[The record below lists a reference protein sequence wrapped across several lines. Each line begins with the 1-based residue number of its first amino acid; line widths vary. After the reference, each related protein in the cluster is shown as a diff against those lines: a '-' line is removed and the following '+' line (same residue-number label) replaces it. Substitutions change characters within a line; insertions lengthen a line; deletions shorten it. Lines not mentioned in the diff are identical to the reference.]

1 VRAGV
6 LSPNRFPQR
15 APKRKEIDLVSDAK
29 ETDNLEQAFVEHAAR
44 LAAMTFPDALR
55 VGEKA
60 PNFELPNAR
69 GQNVELNSLLANG
82 PVVLVFY
89 RGAWCPYCNA
99 QLRALQDS
107 LEEISA
113 LGATLVAVS
122 PQAPDAS
129 AAFADVA
136 GLSFEVLSDLG
147 SFVASDYG
155 LSFELAEPDRALFLA
170 VGNDLTKVN
179 GSDSWILPV
188 PAIYVVAT
196 DGLIKHAAVNPNF
209 AERPPVSEI
218 MVALREVRLQST
230 ELEF

>member
-1 VRAGV
+1 
-6 LSPNRFPQR
+6 
-15 APKRKEIDLVSDAK
+15 VSDTRK
-29 ETDNLEQAFVEHAAR
+29 TDNLEQAFVEHAAR
-44 LAAMTFPDALR
+44 LAAMTFPDALQ

-60 PNFELPNAR
+60 SNFELPNAR

-99 QLRALQDS
+99 QLRALQES
-107 LEEISA
+107 LEEITSF
-113 LGATLVAVS
+113 GATLVAVS

-196 DGLIKHAAVNPNF
+196 DGADQTRRGQPKLCRASAGQRDHGGASRGQASINRTKVLRVSSSRGSFRRAAWPNIC
-209 AERPPVSEI
+209 R
-218 MVALREVRLQST
+218 
-230 ELEF
+230 